1 MEPSPTYRP
10 GHHVLADLYGCRH
23 LDDVLAIEA
32 ILSRAASAA
41 GATIIATHFHS
52 FPSAGGVTGMVLL
65 AESHISIHTW
75 PEHGFAAVDIFM
87 CGPAKAEAA
96 MEVIRDALGSDRL
109 VIKREQRGE
118 GIT

>member
-1 MEPSPTYRP
+1 MEPATTYRP
-10 GHHVLADLYGCRH
+10 GHHVLVDLYGCRH
-23 LDDVLAIEA
+23 LDDAPAIEG
-32 ILSRAASAA
+32 ILRRAATAA
-41 GATIIATHFHS
+41 GATIIATHFHP
-52 FPSAGGVTGMVLL
+52 FPSPGGVTGMVLL

-96 MEVIRDALGSDRL
+96 MEVIRDALGSDR
-109 VIKREQRGE
+109 VVVKRERRGE